1 VPVPPDPIST
11 YDLTVGTMLDVE
23 DGIDMLDPADTP
35 LLSSITAS
43 GRPVIAR
50 GSISQRSYTWLTEE
64 RLIAKTTLTASHDT
78 STTTLTVGSG
88 EVKRFLKGQVLL
100 NDSTREKYLVVDV
113 DYTADTMT
121 VVRSIGSVA
130 AAAGT
135 SGDTIRAVSWMLPE
149 GSRPSYAA
157 VKDRVELSNKSMIM
171 GPKALS
177 MTGTEQVIRKYG
189 VRSEWSHQAA
199 LKYAELIVELEY
211 ALVYSELYED
221 TSEKRRT
228 MDGIWEQI
236 DTNVDSN
243 SGPINDTRLIEVL
256 QDIVDVGGPTTEYA
270 LVIGSEGIKQFST
283 FETGAVQINRMDR
296 GRGTIVNYLDT
307 DFGRVT
313 KVYDRNLAS
322 TDALLLPAGHVEL
335 CTLRPFIVERLAK
348 VADSDEVMML
358 MEIGCKVHAERWA
371 AKFSGLTAA

>member
-23 DGIDMLDPADTP
+23 DAIDMLDPADTP
-35 LLSSITAS
+35 LLNSVTAS

-50 GSISQRSYTWLTEE
+50 GPITQRSYSWLTEE
-64 RLIAKTTLTASHDT
+64 RLIAKTTLTATHDT
-78 STTTLTVGSG
+78 AVTTLTVGSG
-88 EVKRFLKGQVLL
+88 QAKRFLKGQVLL
-100 NDSTREKYLVVDV
+100 NDRSREKYLVVEV
-113 DYTADTMT
+113 DYSADTLT

-130 AAAGT
+130 AASG
-135 SGDTIRAVSWMLPE
+135 SIGDTIRSVSWMLPE

-157 VKDRVELSNKSMIM
+157 VKDRTELSNKSMIM

-211 ALVYSELYED
+211 ALIYSELYED
-221 TSEKRRT
+221 TSEKRRA

-243 SGPINDTRLIEVL
+243 SGPINDTRLIELL

-283 FETGAVQINRMDR
+283 FETGSVQINRMDR

-335 CTLRPFIVERLAK
+335 CTLRPFVIERLAK

-371 AKFSGLTAA
+371 AKFSGLTTA